1 VVTLRD
7 DKRNIVLIGFMG
19 CGKTTIGRQL
29 ASRLDFGFTD
39 TDSLI
44 EARIGGS
51 IPEYFASHGEP
62 AFREIE
68 HEVVSKVSSLANQ
81 VIATGGG
88 AILREDNRALLS
100 SDNAVVWL
108 TARPDVVVARTE
120 RRRGARPLLTTEE
133 DPLER
138 VLRILAIRGPLY
150 HSIADVI
157 IDTSDRPVH
166 RAVGDVVRKCVL
178 PYRLGESTK

>member
-1 VVTLRD
+1 MVTLRD

-39 TDSLI
+39 TDALV
-44 EARIGGS
+44 EARIGES
-51 IPEYFASHGEP
+51 IPDYFASQGEP
-62 AFREIE
+62 AFREVE
-68 HEVVSKVSSLANQ
+68 HDVVAKVSSLANQ

-88 AILREDNRALLS
+88 AVLRDDNRELLS
-100 SDNAVVWL
+100 TSNVVVWL

-120 RRRGARPLLTTEE
+120 RRRGVRPLLTTDE

-150 HSIADVI
+150 QSMADVI
-157 IDTSDRPVH
+157 VDTSDRPVH
-166 RAVGDVVRKCVL
+166 RAVGDIVRKCVL
-178 PYRLGESTK
+178 PQRSGAMD

>member
-29 ASRLDFGFTD
+29 ASRLEFGFTD
-39 TDSLI
+39 TDALI
-44 EARIGGS
+44 EARIGVS
-51 IPEYFASHGEP
+51 IPEYFASHGEA
-62 AFREIE
+62 AFRDIE
-68 HEVVSKVSSLANQ
+68 QEVVAKVSKLANQ
-81 VIATGGG
+81 IIATGGG
-88 AILREDNRALLS
+88 AILRDVSRAVLR
-100 SDNAVVWL
+100 DGNAVVWL

-120 RRRGARPLLTTEE
+120 RRRGARPLLSTDE

-150 HSIADVI
+150 QSIADVI
-157 IDTSDRPVH
+157 VDTSDRPIH
-166 RAVGDVVRKCVL
+166 RAVGDIVRKCVI
-178 PYRLGESTK
+178 PYRSGEPTQ

>member
-1 VVTLRD
+1 MVTLRD
-7 DKRNIVLIGFMG
+7 NKRNIVLVGFMG

-29 ASRLDFGFTD
+29 ASRLEFGFTD
-39 TDSLI
+39 TDALI
-44 EARIGGS
+44 EARIGGT
-51 IPEYFASHGEP
+51 IPDYFSKHGEE
-62 AFREIE
+62 AFRDIE
-68 HEVVSKVSSLANQ
+68 SEVIATVSNLANQ

-88 AILREDNRALLS
+88 SILRDSNRAQLCAG
-100 SDNAVVWL
+100 NAVVWL

-120 RRRGARPLLTTEE
+120 RRRGMRPLLSTNE

-150 HSIADVI
+150 QSIADVI

-166 RAVGDVVRKCVL
+166 RAVGDIVRKCVL
-178 PYRLGESTK
+178 PYRSGEPAK

>member
-1 VVTLRD
+1 MVTLRD
-7 DKRNIVLIGFMG
+7 SRRNIVLIGFMG
-19 CGKTTIGRQL
+19 CGKTTIGRHL

-44 EARIGGS
+44 ETRIGGS
-51 IPEYFASHGEP
+51 IPEYFATHGEE

-68 HEVVSKVSSLANQ
+68 HEVIAKVSGLANQ

-88 AILREDNRALLS
+88 AILRDDNRAHLS

-120 RRRGARPLLTTEE
+120 RRRGARPLLETKE

-150 HSIADVI
+150 QSIADLI

-166 RAVGDVVRKCVL
+166 RAVGDIVRKCVL
-178 PYRLGESTK
+178 PYRSGDGPK

>member
-1 VVTLRD
+1 METLRD

-29 ASRLDFGFTD
+29 ASRLEFGFTD
-39 TDSLI
+39 TDALV
-44 EARIGGS
+44 EARVGMS
-51 IPEYFASHGEP
+51 IPDYFSTHGEA
-62 AFREIE
+62 AFRDIE
-68 HEVVSKVSSLANQ
+68 HEVVAKVSKLANQ

-88 AILREDNRALLS
+88 AVLRDDNRELLS
-100 SDNAVVWL
+100 NGNIVVWL

-120 RRRGARPLLTTEE
+120 RRRGARPLLTTDE

-150 HSIADVI
+150 QSVADAIV
-157 IDTSDRPVH
+157 DTSDRPVH
-166 RAVGDVVRKCVL
+166 RAVGDIIRKCVL
-178 PYRLGESTK
+178 PYRSGEATK

>member
-1 VVTLRD
+1 MVTLRENR
-7 DKRNIVLIGFMG
+7 RNIVLVGFMG

-39 TDSLI
+39 TDALI
-44 EARIGGS
+44 EARIGS
-51 IPEYFASHGEP
+51 TIPEYFALHGEE

-68 HEVVSKVSSLANQ
+68 HDVVAKVTKLANQ

-100 SDNAVVWL
+100 DGNAVVWL

-120 RRRGARPLLTTEE
+120 RRRGTRPLLSTDE

-150 HSIADVI
+150 QGLADVI
-157 IDTSDRPVH
+157 VDTSDRPVR
-166 RAVGDVVRKCVL
+166 RAVGDIVRKCVI
-178 PYRLGESTK
+178 PFRTGDFDN

>member
-7 DKRNIVLIGFMG
+7 NKRNIVLIGFMG

-29 ASRLDFGFTD
+29 ASRLEFGFAD
-39 TDSLI
+39 TDALI
-44 EARIGGS
+44 EARIGGP
-51 IPEYFASHGEP
+51 IAEYFTRFGED
-62 AFREIE
+62 AFRDIE
-68 HEVVSKVSSLANQ
+68 SEVVSTVSSLANQ

-88 AILREDNRALLS
+88 AVLRDENRAQLRS
-100 SDNAVVWL
+100 GNAVVWL

-120 RRRGARPLLTTEE
+120 RRRGVRPLLSTDE

-150 HSIADVI
+150 QSIADVI
-157 IDTSDRPVH
+157 VDTSDRPVQ
-166 RAVGDVVRKCVL
+166 RAVGDIVRKCVL
-178 PYRLGESTK
+178 PYRSGESAK

>member
-1 VVTLRD
+1 MVTLRGAR
-7 DKRNIVLIGFMG
+7 RNIVLIGFMG
-19 CGKTTIGRQL
+19 CGKTTIGRHL

-44 EARIGGS
+44 ETRIGGS
-51 IPEYFASHGEP
+51 IPEYFATHGEE

-68 HEVVSKVSSLANQ
+68 HEVIAKVAGLANQ

-88 AILREDNRALLS
+88 AILRDDNRAHLS
-100 SDNAVVWL
+100 TDNAVVWL

-120 RRRGARPLLTTEE
+120 RRRGARPLLETKE

-150 HSIADVI
+150 QSIADVI

-166 RAVGDVVRKCVL
+166 RAVGDIVRQCVL
-178 PYRLGESTK
+178 PYRSGDGAK

>member
-1 VVTLRD
+1 MVTLRD
-7 DKRNIVLIGFMG
+7 GKRNIVLIGFMG

-29 ASRLDFGFTD
+29 AGRLDFGFTD
-39 TDSLI
+39 TDALI

-51 IPEYFASHGEP
+51 IPEIFASQGES

-68 HEVVSKVSSLANQ
+68 HEVVSKVTSLANQ

-88 AILREDNRALLS
+88 AVLRDDNRALLS

-120 RRRGARPLLTTEE
+120 RRRGARPLLTTDE

-138 VLRILAIRGPLY
+138 VLRILSIRGPLY

-166 RAVGDVVRKCVL
+166 RAVGDIVRKCVL
-178 PYRLGESTK
+178 PFRSGESTK

>member
-1 VVTLRD
+1 
-7 DKRNIVLIGFMG
+7 MG
-19 CGKTTIGRQL
+19 RHL
-29 ASRLDFGFTD
+29 ATRLGFGFTD
-39 TDSLI
+39 TDALI
-44 EARIGGS
+44 EARIGCS
-51 IPEYFASHGEP
+51 ISEYFASQGED
-62 AFREIE
+62 AFRNVE
-68 HEVVSKVSSLANQ
+68 HEVVAKVSSLANQ

-100 SDNAVVWL
+100 ADNEVVWL

-120 RRRGARPLLTTEE
+120 RRRGARPLLTSDE

-150 HSIADVI
+150 QSIADVI

-166 RAVGDVVRKCVL
+166 RAVGDIVRKCVV
-178 PYRLGESTK
+178 PFRSGDAKR